1 MKKKLGISL
10 IILGAVLL
18 AAALSLIVYNRVQDY
33 RYGKAAKE
41 ILSGLEEVIPNI
53 GKNRTGSSGENNSQT
68 GGSALPVL
76 TPSGILGEYESEE
89 EDETTVEYDGISY
102 LGVVYIP
109 SMDRELPVT
118 SEYEYT
124 NMRFAACRYS
134 GKVSTGDLIICAH
147 NNNTFFRGIANLNSG
162 DSILFTD
169 AAGKVFYY
177 EVIAIDTINGYD
189 IERMKSGSEEW
200 DLTLFSCAYGGVN
213 RVTVR
218 AVLAEQ

>member
-18 AAALSLIVYNRVQDY
+18 AAALSLVIYNKVQDY

-41 ILSGLEEVIPNI
+41 VLSGLEEVIPNI
-53 GKNRTGSSGENNSQT
+53 GGNRTDDAGGSQT
-68 GGSALPVL
+68 GGSVLPGPVIS
-76 TPSGILGEYESEE
+76 PSGILGEYEIQEE
-89 EDETTVEYDGISY
+89 EETTVEYDGISY

-118 SEYEYT
+118 AEYVYT

-147 NNNTFFRGIANLNSG
+147 NNNTFFRGIANLNTG
-162 DSILFTD
+162 DSIIFTD
-169 AAGKVFYY
+169 ASGNIFYY

-200 DLTLFSCAYGGVN
+200 DITLFSCTYGGAS

-218 AVLAEQ
+218 AVLAE